1 MSNAIGLIVPRY
13 ILGLSNPKM
22 SISCQP
28 ILLCYRPAVTLSFY
42 NLYPSMVI
50 TMLSRDNLLDL
61 VHQCRNEQSLDLQIN
76 LLFRINESLPDSLGI
91 KIPSLITNDYVSR
104 ALDIIEDKLDQFE
117 PKKQKNVI
125 SL

>member
-1 MSNAIGLIVPRY
+1 
-13 ILGLSNPKM
+13 
-22 SISCQP
+22 
-28 ILLCYRPAVTLSFY
+28 
-42 NLYPSMVI
+42 MVI
-50 TMLSRDNLLDL
+50 TMLSQDNLLDL

-117 PKKQKNVI
+117 PRKQHTTV
-125 SL
+125 SLL

>member
-1 MSNAIGLIVPRY
+1 
-13 ILGLSNPKM
+13 
-22 SISCQP
+22 
-28 ILLCYRPAVTLSFY
+28 
-42 NLYPSMVI
+42 MVL

-104 ALDIIEDKLDQFE
+104 ALDIIEDKLDQYE
-117 PKKQKNVI
+117 PRKQENVI
-125 SL
+125 SP